1 MMDAILAKPRG
12 FCAGV
17 ERAIRIVE
25 LTLERY
31 GQPVF
36 VRKQIVHNSHVVRR
50 LRAAGAVFV
59 DELDEVPN
67 GAVTI
72 LSAHGSPPEVYDQAR
87 ARGLRLIDATCPLV
101 TKVHREVLRYVS
113 RGYRIILIGHAGHD
127 EVVGTMGEAPERTVL
142 VECPADAERLELK
155 PGEQGVI
162 LTQTTLSQDD
172 ARDIVEVLRARFPQL
187 ELPPGEDICYATQN
201 RQNAIKDISSQI
213 DLLLVVGSPNS
224 SNSLRLTEVAQAR
237 GVRAH
242 LIDGPEDIDKSWFA
256 DAAMVGVSSGAS
268 APEAVVQAVLAH
280 LDEMGVEQ
288 VRELDAP
295 EEGVAFKLPPL
306 TPLSDPE
313 HPVDTGRGALPT

>member
-1 MMDAILAKPRG
+1 MDAIVARPRG

-17 ERAIRIVE
+17 ERAIRTVE

-36 VRKQIVHNSHVVRR
+36 VRRQIVHNSHVVRR

-59 DELDEVPN
+59 DELDQVPR

-72 LSAHGSPPEVYDQAR
+72 LSAHGSPPGVYVQAR

-101 TKVHREVLRYVS
+101 TKVRKQVLAYVS

-127 EVVGTMGEAPERTVL
+127 EVVGTMGEAPDRTVL
-142 VECPADAERLELK
+142 VERREDAERLELE
-155 PGEQGVI
+155 PGEPGVI

-172 ARDIVEVLRARFPQL
+172 ALEVVETLQGRFPQL

-201 RQNAIKDISSQI
+201 RQNAIKRISGQV
-213 DLLLVVGSPNS
+213 DLLLVVGSENS
-224 SNSLRLTEVAQAR
+224 SNSLRLTEVARSR

-242 LIDGPEDIDKSWFA
+242 LIDGPEDIDRSWFA
-256 DAAMVGVSSGAS
+256 GVATVGVSSGAS

-280 LDEMGVEQ
+280 LCELGVAEI
-288 VRELDAP
+288 RELDAP
-295 EEGVAFKLPPL
+295 AEGVAFRLPPL
-306 TPLSDPE
+306 TPPAN
-313 HPVDTGRGALPT
+313 P